1 MILLK
6 EAYELHDKLNPK
18 LFNDDK
24 TLKPEVLDKLLEI
37 ANEFLEYIELPLNVV
52 DIELVGSNASFN
64 YNEQS
69 DADIHVIV
77 NSEVSYIDSN
87 ILRELYNLKKGS
99 FNDKYDLNIYGIPIE
114 LYIEDMKDSNAT
126 NGRYSILNNK
136 WVKEPT
142 PLNYDIP
149 DITNELINI
158 EETIVNTMMS
168 EDEKAIL
175 DLINKLY
182 MDRKLGLA
190 YEGEMS
196 LGNLI
201 FKELRN
207 NGMLQELKDKY
218 YELKSND
225 LSLE

>member
-1 MILLK
+1 MLLR

-18 LFNDDK
+18 IYNEDN
-24 TLKPEVLDKLLEI
+24 TMKPEVLDKLLEI

-52 DIELVGSNASFN
+52 DIEIVGSNASFN
-64 YNEQS
+64 YNENS
-69 DADIHVIV
+69 DLDLHIIV
-77 NSEVSYIDSN
+77 NNEVNYVDPN
-87 ILRELYNLKKGS
+87 VLRELYNLKKGS
-99 FNDKYDLNIYGIPIE
+99 FNDKYDLTIYDIPVE
-114 LYIEDMKDSNAT
+114 LYIEDIKDSNAT
-126 NGRYSILNNK
+126 NGRYSILKNE
-136 WVKEPT
+136 WIKEPE
-142 PLNYDIP
+142 PLHYDLP
-149 DITNELINI
+149 DISKEVLETENLIAD
-158 EETIVNTMMS
+158 TILS
-168 EDEKAIL
+168 EDEQSII

-225 LSLE
+225 LSI